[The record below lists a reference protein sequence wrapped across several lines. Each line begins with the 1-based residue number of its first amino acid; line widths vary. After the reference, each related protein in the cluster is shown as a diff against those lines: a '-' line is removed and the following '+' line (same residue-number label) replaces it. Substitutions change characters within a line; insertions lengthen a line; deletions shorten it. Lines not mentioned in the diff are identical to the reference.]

1 MISYRLFCIL
11 FVGFGLLIGGAGAR
25 AADGG
30 GWTET
35 GKKDNLTLYEKEHAG
50 TSVKEVRAVGTFDS
64 PPWMVRNVLDDVEH
78 YSQFMPY
85 VIQSKI
91 IAHDPAKHSITTYSQ
106 INPPVVSN
114 RDYTI
119 TVHDESKP
127 GPGAGEEIYVSRWE
141 EANDK
146 GPAEKKGFV
155 RVKNNEGSWLL
166 EPIDGG
172 AHTRATYTLYTDGG
186 GGIPAFLL
194 NSLNKRRL
202 GELFEIVGKRVLD
215 PQYRVNKPVL
225 P

>member
-1 MISYRLFCIL
+1 MNRSQLLCTL
-11 FVGFGLLIGGAGAR
+11 FGLGFFAASQPLR
-25 AADGG
+25 ADTS
-30 GWTET
+30 WKET
-35 GKKDNLTLYEKEHAG
+35 GQQGSITTYERERAG

-64 PPWMVRNVLDDVEH
+64 PNWMVRNVLDDADH
-78 YSQFMPY
+78 YDQFMPY
-85 VIQSKI
+85 VIQSHI
-91 IAHDPAKHSITTYSQ
+91 LAHDSAKHTLVTYAQ
-106 INPPVVSN
+106 INPPVVSM

-119 TVHDESKP
+119 LIHDESKP
-127 GPGAGEEIYVSRWE
+127 GPGEGEETYASRWE
-141 EANDK
+141 DGSTR

-172 AHTRATYTLYTDGG
+172 KRTKATYVLFTDGG

-202 GELFEIVGKRVLD
+202 LDLFAVVAKRVQD
-215 PQYRVNKPVL
+215 PQYRQNKPVL